1 MKNFRRKKTYG
12 EYKVSHCPF
21 CDKIATSKNE
31 QGLNVCRLH
40 TKQQIEEIKC
50 TCGGWLETR
59 SGKFGP
65 YFNCVKCG
73 NINYNKGMAMKE
85 MTTPIKVDEP
95 KKIITEFSEYKKKK
109 EPVNDYEER
118 KETVISSRDV
128 EYFD

>member
-1 MKNFRRKKTYG
+1 MKNFRRQKTYG
-12 EYKVSHCPF
+12 DYKVSHCPF

-31 QGLNVCRLH
+31 QGLDVCRLH
-40 TKQQIEEIKC
+40 TKQKIEEIRC

-85 MTTPIKVDEP
+85 MTTPIKMEEP
-95 KKIITEFSEYKKKK
+95 KKVVTEFSEYRVKK
-109 EPVNDYEER
+109 EIKKEQEER

-128 EYFD
+128 EYFE

>member
-1 MKNFRRKKTYG
+1 MKRFPVKKTYG
-12 EYKVSHCPF
+12 SYKVAHCPF

-31 QGLNVCRLH
+31 QGLDVCRMH
-40 TKQQIEEIKC
+40 TKQKIEEIRC
-50 TCGGWLETR
+50 TCGSWLETR

-65 YFNCVKCG
+65 YFNCIKCG

-95 KKIITEFSEYKKKK
+95 KKVITEFSEYKKKK
-109 EPVNDYEER
+109 EKVEDLQER
-118 KETVISSRDV
+118 KETIISSRDV

>member
-1 MKNFRRKKTYG
+1 MKNFRRQKTYG

-40 TKQQIEEIKC
+40 TKQNIEEIKC
-50 TCGGWLETR
+50 TCGSWLETR

-85 MTTPIKVDEP
+85 MTTPIKVEV
-95 KKIITEFSEYKKKK
+95 EESRVKK
-109 EPVNDYEER
+109 EPAKEVKER
-118 KETVISSRDV
+118 KEIIISTRDV